1 MKTIRMTL
9 LLAVLIFATSSYA
22 GRPKVGLALG
32 GGGAKGAAE
41 IGVLK
46 VIEKVGI
53 KIDYI
58 AGTSIGSI
66 IGGLYSSGYSSKEIE
81 KLFLSQEW
89 QDILEGQL
97 IETKLKSLLS
107 KKGVEK
113 FSDTRIPFKCVAAE
127 NESFKEVILSN
138 GLVYKAIRASMSVPL
153 IYEPVKWGNKN
164 LVDGGVIN
172 NLPVDVVRNMGADIV
187 IAIDLQQGNEF
198 IPGISLKQLF
208 GIDGLAD
215 WFSSRPD
222 VRRRSENVKDADV
235 YINPRLQDFTAASF
249 SQGECEIMLKIGEEK
264 AMDMWDELMEIKNRQ
279 R

>member
-1 MKTIRMTL
+1 MKTIRITL
-9 LLAVLIFATSSYA
+9 LLAILIFATSSNA

-66 IGGLYSSGYSSKEIE
+66 VGGLYSSGYSSKEIE

-97 IETKLKSLLS
+97 IEAKLKTLLS

-127 NESFKEVILSN
+127 DESFEEVILSN
-138 GLVYKAIRASMSVPL
+138 GLLYKAIRASMSVPL

-198 IPGISLKQLF
+198 ILGISLKQLL
-208 GIDGLAD
+208 GIEGLAD

-235 YINPRLQDFTAASF
+235 YINPRLQDFSAASF
-249 SQGECEIMLKIGEEK
+249 SQGDCELMLKLGEEK